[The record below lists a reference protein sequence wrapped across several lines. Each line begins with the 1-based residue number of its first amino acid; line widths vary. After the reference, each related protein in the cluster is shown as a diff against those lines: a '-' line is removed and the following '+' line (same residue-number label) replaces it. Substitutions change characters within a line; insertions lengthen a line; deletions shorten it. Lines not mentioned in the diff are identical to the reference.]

1 MQEEP
6 LRYKPLA
13 ESSPAIEVF
22 PGQISCRGHRWLLRQ
37 SSERTSLTMSQRF
50 GLDPCLAD
58 ILSARGFEAEDLSAY
73 LDPTLQATLPD
84 PSHLLDMDKA
94 VLRLLTAV
102 EKKQDIYLFGDYD
115 VDGATSTALLYRFL
129 VAIGAT
135 VRFYIPDRMR
145 EGYGPNPTNLKLL
158 RDRGAEVVV
167 TLDCGSTAFEA
178 LEAGTASGLEIIV
191 LDHHIGEAQL
201 PKAVAVVNPNRA
213 DESSPHK
220 QIAAVGVTFLF
231 VMAMARALKSATWF
245 KGTLPDIREYL
256 DLVALGT
263 VADVMPLTGLNRA
276 FVRQGLKV
284 WAMQHNLGLKVLGEV
299 AGLDKPVDAYAL
311 GYVFGPRINAGGRVG
326 QADLGTR
333 LLTTTDIAE
342 ARTWAQELDR
352 LNRERQEIEKEV
364 LQQAIETVEHGG
376 HKDFPFLCVAGD
388 NWHPGVIGI
397 VAGRLKELYA
407 KPTFVISFDNDIGKG
422 SGRSVT
428 GVDLGHLV
436 HAAREKG
443 LVINGG
449 GHAMAAGITVSKVTL
464 KDFQAHLNEA
474 IQDQDLTPTLMV
486 DTSLSAAGASFAMA
500 DRLKVLEPMGMGN
513 PSPKFLFKNLM
524 VTYAEVVG
532 EQHVRCTLKGE
543 EGTVIQ
549 AIAFRAVS
557 NQLGQVLL
565 AKSFRPCHVVG
576 TLKVDEWQGRKKVQ
590 LQIEDVLV
598 LNI

>member
-13 ESSPAIEVF
+13 DSTPAVEIF
-22 PGQISCRGHRWLLRQ
+22 PGQVSCRGQRWLLRQ

-58 ILSARGFEAEDLSAY
+58 ILSARGFALEDLSHY
-73 LDPTLQATLPD
+73 MDPTLQATLPD

-94 VLRLLTAV
+94 VARLLTAV

-115 VDGATSTALLYRFL
+115 VDGATSTTLLHRFL
-129 VAIGAT
+129 RTIGAT

-178 LEAGTASGLEIIV
+178 LEAGTASGLDIIV

-231 VMAMARALKSATWF
+231 VMAMARALKTASWF
-245 KGTLPDIREYL
+245 KGRLPDIREYL

-276 FVRQGLKV
+276 FVRQGLKI

-299 AGLDKPVDAYAL
+299 AGLDKAVDAYAL

-342 ARTWAQELDR
+342 ARTLAQELHH
-352 LNRERQEIEKEV
+352 LNRERQDIEKQV
-364 LQQAIETVEHGG
+364 LQQAMEAVEHGG
-376 HKDFPFLCVAGD
+376 HKDLPFLCVAGD

-407 KPTFVISFDNDIGKG
+407 KPTFVVSFDEDIGKG
-422 SGRSVT
+422 SGRSVA

-436 HAAREKG
+436 HAARDKG

-449 GHAMAAGITVSKVTL
+449 GHAMAAGITVSKATFN
-464 KDFQAHLNEA
+464 DFQAHLNEA
-474 IQDQDLTPTLMV
+474 IKDQDLTPTLMV
-486 DTSLSAAGASFAMA
+486 DTSLSATGASFAMA
-500 DRLKVLEPMGMGN
+500 ESLKALEPMGMGN
-513 PSPKFLFKNLM
+513 PSPKFLLKNLM

-543 EGTVIQ
+543 EGSVIQ

-557 NQLGQVLL
+557 NQLGEVLL

-598 LNI
+598 